1 MSRPGGRLPS
11 GNIGRFC
18 ITQQDAELLAEQC
31 RRAFKNTQLCALKDY
46 SGTLA
51 A

>member
-1 MSRPGGRLPS
+1 VYTGHVCCRNR
-11 GNIGRFC
+11 IA
-18 ITQQDAELLAEQC
+18 DC
-31 RRAFKNTQLCALKDY
+31 RRAFKNTQLCALNDY

>member
-1 MSRPGGRLPS
+1 V
-11 GNIGRFC
+11 
-18 ITQQDAELLAEQC
+18 TAEVLTPPKAAYC
-31 RRAFKNTQLCALKDY
+31 RRAFKNTQLCALNDY

>member
-1 MSRPGGRLPS
+1 MSDFDRVANAILSLGSP
-11 GNIGRFC
+11 
-18 ITQQDAELLAEQC
+18 DC
-31 RRAFKNTQLCALKDY
+31 RRAFNNTQLCALNDY